1 MKAMYEDITLDGTPE
16 EIGSVLV
23 VLRIVKNE
31 KPKKINAKEEIKQKE
46 RKVKDV
52 SRKEITEYKKITAY
66 KKTPWRS
73 FLGISAQKWFSKEL
87 KRQDGKYKVAMNNLI
102 DLAEKNGVIESKAKL
117 KKKIYKIWR
126 NAGNRKID

>member
-46 RKVKDV
+46 RKV
-52 SRKEITEYKKITAY
+52 SI
-66 KKTPWRS
+66 
-73 FLGISAQKWFSKEL
+73 F
-87 KRQDGKYKVAMNNLI
+87 
-102 DLAEKNGVIESKAKL
+102 
-117 KKKIYKIWR
+117 
-126 NAGNRKID
+126 NRH